1 MPVIPGNQDYYF
13 FFNVSRKFGHAM
25 ANVVIPLYFLSFCA
39 CLSFLIPATCGE
51 RLGFVITIQ
60 LAVTFATQMIEQ
72 EAAPSGDFP
81 QPVIFGF
88 VQYVIGKECILW
100 FWSHLRRINQM
111 SILRKSCVLYR
122 YWTRR
127 FLSSMTRKVA
137 CTSPIGYKDYWI
149 GKSRKFI
156 NSPQLKWNLKV

>member
-1 MPVIPGNQDYYF
+1 MNSFQTATSFEPLHIRIWCNNPTPIAVFIFDPFQADQTFNDLGVPVIPGNQDYYF

-88 VQYVIGKECILW
+88 VQYVIGKECIL
-100 FWSHLRRINQM
+100 
-111 SILRKSCVLYR
+111 
-122 YWTRR
+122 
-127 FLSSMTRKVA
+127 
-137 CTSPIGYKDYWI
+137 
-149 GKSRKFI
+149 
-156 NSPQLKWNLKV
+156 